1 MPCFFEPWDAAARRS
16 PRLQTKSY
24 PVTIHCLS
32 VALSYGGIRWPQ
44 TVVPGEKLRVCI
56 SNKYLGDKNT
66 GKRQWSGAKYLQ
78 EARIWGQIPSRSKD
92 LGSNTFNKQG
102 SGAKYLLFQFDPIK
116 LRNRLLLWSG
126 PLKGQVSIRYFPI
139 MYWQWDL
146 PAKELYSETSG
157 FSTPPLPCLCLK
169 QRPQGLVCSQNSWRY
184 RQKTRGRKLL
194 TTRGSFQR
202 PGLPE
207 VPHITSLPLLLSVS
221 AEAYVR
227 SDCATHVIY

>member
-1 MPCFFEPWDAAARRS
+1 MPCFFEPWDDAARRS

-24 PVTIHCLS
+24 PVTINCLS
-32 VALSYGGIRWPQ
+32 VALCYGGIRWTQ
-44 TVVPGEKLRVCI
+44 TVVPGETLRFCI

-66 GKRQWSGAKYLQ
+66 GKRQWSGAKYL
-78 EARIWGQIPSRSKD
+78 
-92 LGSNTFNKQG
+92 
-102 SGAKYLLFQFDPIK
+102 LFQLDPIK

-126 PLKGQVSIRYFPI
+126 PLKDQVSIRYFPI

-157 FSTPPLPCLCLK
+157 FSTPPLPCPCLK

-184 RQKTRGRKLL
+184 RQKTRGRELL

>member
-1 MPCFFEPWDAAARRS
+1 MGWCSKEVSKTTNQIISGHYKLLICGIMLWRHKMDSDSSSRREAEILHFQQV
-16 PRLQTKSY
+16 PRWQE
-24 PVTIHCLS
+24 H
-32 VALSYGGIRWPQ
+32 G
-44 TVVPGEKLRVCI
+44 
-56 SNKYLGDKNT
+56 
-66 GKRQWSGAKYLQ
+66 Q
-78 EARIWGQIPSRSKD
+78 EAMIWGQIPSRSKD
-92 LGSNTFNKQG
+92 LGSDTFKKQG
-102 SGAKYLLFQFDPIK
+102 SGAKYLLFQLDPIK

-126 PLKGQVSIRYFPI
+126 PLKHQVSIRYFPI

-146 PAKELYSETSG
+146 PAKEFYSETSG
-157 FSTPPLPCLCLK
+157 FSTPPLPCPCLK

-184 RQKTRGRKLL
+184 RQKTRGRELL

-227 SDCATHVIY
+227 SDCAMHVIY